1 MSIGMEDVMIK
12 DEQMIFRVPRDLKV
26 EFQQAA
32 NSIERPAAQVLREF
46 MRTFVARVNQ
56 AEPSRS
62 ISTSPAQRQAAVD
75 FGRASVALE
84 GLAISPQAEALQ
96 QQFVRGDISI
106 EECVAAIK
114 RGHQVT
120 ARD

>member
-1 MSIGMEDVMIK
+1 MIK
-12 DEQMIFRVPRDLKV
+12 DEQMIFRVPRDLKA

-32 NSIERPAAQVLREF
+32 NAIERPGAQVLREF

-56 AEPSRS
+56 AEPSRL
-62 ISTSPAQRQAAVD
+62 IATTPAQRQAAVD

-96 QQFVRGDISI
+96 QQFVQGNISI

-114 RGHQVT
+114 RSHQVT

>member
-1 MSIGMEDVMIK
+1 MIK
-12 DEQMIFRVPRDLKV
+12 DEQMIFRVPRDLKA

-46 MRTFVARVNQ
+46 MRTFVARINQ
-56 AEPSRS
+56 AEPTRP
-62 ISTSPAQRQAAVD
+62 IDTTPAQRQAAVD

-114 RGHQVT
+114 RGHEV
-120 ARD
+120 AVRD

>member
-1 MSIGMEDVMIK
+1 MIK
-12 DEQMIFRVPRDLKV
+12 DEQMIFRVPRDLKA

-32 NSIERPAAQVLREF
+32 NSIELPAAQVLREF

-56 AEPSRS
+56 AEPTRS
-62 ISTSPAQRQAAVD
+62 IDTTPAQRQSAVD

-84 GLAISPQAEALQ
+84 GLAISPQAEVLQ
-96 QQFVRGDISI
+96 QQFVHGEISI
-106 EECVAAIK
+106 EECVASIK
-114 RGHQVT
+114 RGHQVA